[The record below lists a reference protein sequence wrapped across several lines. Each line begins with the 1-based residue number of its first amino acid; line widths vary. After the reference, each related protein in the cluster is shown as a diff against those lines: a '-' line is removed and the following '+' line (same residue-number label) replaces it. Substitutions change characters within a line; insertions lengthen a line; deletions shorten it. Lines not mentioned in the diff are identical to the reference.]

1 MDKVFEN
8 AKCLILDMDGTVY
21 LGNTLIE
28 GSDRFLK
35 EISKKGIDFKF
46 FTNNSSHNAASCVNK
61 LRRLGFDYDESKIII
76 SSYVTIDFIKKNR
89 AGKKVYLLGNDNLTG
104 DFAKAG
110 IPLTTDRDEADIVVL
125 GFDTSITYKKI
136 EDAAYIIA
144 RGKEY
149 ISTHPDVNCPTDY
162 GFMPDNGSF
171 ISLFKTSTGREPDL
185 IMGKPYSH
193 TVDYVCSATGCSKD
207 EIVFI
212 GDRMETDIYIGVK
225 NGVKTALVL
234 SGVTSEESMKTYP
247 FAPTVYAENLEALLK
262 FF

>member
-144 RGKEY
+144 MGKEY
-149 ISTHPDVNCPTDY
+149 
-162 GFMPDNGSF
+162 
-171 ISLFKTSTGREPDL
+171 K
-185 IMGKPYSH
+185 
-193 TVDYVCSATGCSKD
+193 
-207 EIVFI
+207 
-212 GDRMETDIYIGVK
+212 
-225 NGVKTALVL
+225 
-234 SGVTSEESMKTYP
+234 
-247 FAPTVYAENLEALLK
+247 
-262 FF
+262 